1 MDDSVVFQKIDDAE
15 NKNSDTE
22 YVMENERNIQD
33 AFVTG
38 LPDWDLE
45 PPFDTIK
52 RSVNK

>member
-1 MDDSVVFQKIDDAE
+1 MDDSVVFQKIDDTE
-15 NKNSDTE
+15 NTDKE
-22 YVMENERNIQD
+22 HVMENEYNIQD